1 MTPADPA
8 PVPPVFP
15 WGPALL
21 FCPADRPDR
30 YDKAL
35 ERADAVI
42 LDLEDAVDPARRAV
56 AREAIAASDLDPAR
70 VIVRVN
76 PSGTDDQAADL
87 AALAITPYRA
97 VMLPKAE
104 RASDLSALE
113 GLDVIALCE
122 TAAGVRAAGE
132 LAGHDGVVALMWGA
146 EDLVA
151 SLGGTSSRHAD
162 GRYRGVALHARS
174 EVLLAAGAAG
184 RSAIDTVHLD
194 IADLAGLAAEAEDAA
209 AVGFA
214 ATACIHP
221 AQVETVRRA
230 YLPSDE
236 QIAEAVALL
245 AAAEAAG
252 GGVFRH
258 RGRMV
263 DGPVI
268 AHARAV
274 LRRTTGT
281 P

>member
-1 MTPADPA
+1 MRTPAS
-8 PVPPVFP
+8 PVDFP

-30 YDKAL
+30 YAKAL

-42 LDLEDAVDPARRAV
+42 LDLEDAVDPSRRGA

-76 PSGTDDQAADL
+76 ASGSDDQAADL
-87 AALAITPYRA
+87 AALALTPYSA

-104 RASDLSALE
+104 GVDDLAALD
-113 GLDVIALCE
+113 GLAVIALCE
-122 TAAGVRAAGE
+122 TAAGVRSAGE
-132 LAGHDGVVALMWGA
+132 LAAAAGVVALMWGA

-162 GRYRGVALHARS
+162 GRYRDVARYARS

-194 IADLAGLAAEAEDAA
+194 IADLAGLAAEAEDAV

-221 AQVETVRRA
+221 SQVETVRRA
-230 YLPSDE
+230 YLPTDE
-236 QIAEAVALL
+236 QIREAAELL

-263 DGPVI
+263 DGPIV

-274 LRRTTGT
+274 LRRSSDT